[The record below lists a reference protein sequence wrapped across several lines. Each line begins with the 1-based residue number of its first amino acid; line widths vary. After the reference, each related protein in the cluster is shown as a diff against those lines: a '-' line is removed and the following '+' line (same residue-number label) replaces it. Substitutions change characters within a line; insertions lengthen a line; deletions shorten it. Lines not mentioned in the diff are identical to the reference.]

1 MKMMIIGANG
11 RLGSILC
18 REACDRGHEVTAVV
32 LCGEVRENR
41 VRQIIEKDLFSLTRE
56 DVLPYDVVIFSYGTS
71 LKADPVSNRRA
82 AEHLI
87 SICSKTSVTL
97 LYVGGSGSLY
107 TDETHETR
115 VYETD
120 EHPEFLREISEE
132 MTRGL
137 EAFERSKH
145 LRWCYLC
152 PSIEFDSEG
161 LRTGNVQI
169 GKDEVLYGRSG
180 KSRISYADFAVV
192 VLDEAENGTHTGERI
207 TACVR

>member
-18 REACDRGHEVTAVV
+18 REACDRGHKVTGVAQTGDVCDDR
-32 LCGEVRENR
+32 LA
-41 VRQIIEKDLFSLTRE
+41 QFWIKDIFHLRRE
-56 DVLPYDVVIFSYGTS
+56 DVTEYEVVIYAWGNSFRT
-71 LKADPVSNRRA
+71 DPRSNRLV

-87 SICSKTSVTL
+87 SICSKTPVRL

-120 EHPEFLREISEE
+120 EHPEFLREISEQ
-132 MTRGL
+132 MTLGL
-137 EAFERSKH
+137 EAFEKSKH
-145 LRWCYLC
+145 LNWCYLC
-152 PSIEFDSEG
+152 PSLEFDHTG
-161 LRTGNVQI
+161 LRTGTVQI
-169 GKDEVLYGRSG
+169 GGEEVLYSKSGR
-180 KSRISYADFAVV
+180 SRISYADFATV
-192 VLDEAENGTHTGERI
+192 VLDEAETGAHTGERI